1 MARADAAVKVR
12 SLVILWSRWGFCC
25 LILFIL
31 AIAIAESSR
40 SARQNCKNGVR
51 GRERVEPGRRED
63 MGRLGQHVVLCVLFF
78 FL

>member
-40 SARQNCKNGVR
+40 SARQNAKMEYVGGNVLNR
-51 GRERVEPGRRED
+51 DEGRTWEG
-63 MGRLGQHVVLCVLFF
+63 
-78 FL
+78 